1 MQTNYKNGDGGCK
14 KKIPLETKINAS
26 SCPCRINEAPTT
38 GFERDVGTRTTH
50 HIMYPESAK
59 DLDNTTNLVL
69 IPFKTL
75 DLEWMISALTT
86 GTIK

>member
-1 MQTNYKNGDGGCK
+1 MEDA
-14 KKIPLETKINAS
+14 KKISLETKISAF

-38 GFERDVGTRTTH
+38 GFESDVGTRTTH

-75 DLEWMISALTT
+75 DLEWIISALTT